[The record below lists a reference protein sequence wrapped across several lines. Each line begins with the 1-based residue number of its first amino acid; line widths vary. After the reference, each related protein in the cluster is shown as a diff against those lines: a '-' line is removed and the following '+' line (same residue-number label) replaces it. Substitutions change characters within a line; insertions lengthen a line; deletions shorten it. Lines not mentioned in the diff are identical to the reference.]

1 MAEYSRVA
9 KGHFVSSG
17 SAQVINLPFQPDSVQ
32 VWNYS
37 AYNSAATS
45 QNVLDAYWDV
55 SMGQGLALIKGYN
68 SSPALIGDVVPSNGI
83 SSFAA
88 GQLLQF
94 GPQKQIVGAT
104 AANPPVFNVT
114 AHGYSV
120 GQTVVFQG
128 LEQSDTTGM
137 QQMAGAQYTIIA
149 VSDANHFSV
158 NWDASD
164 TSSGYYTA
172 LSGSPSGAYVKQVL
186 YPMLYEPAVSYI
198 YAIATTSG
206 LTQVTTTNYHNLK
219 VGQEVAFSIP
229 SAFGMVQLNSLP
241 NNSIPGS
248 PQYYYV
254 TSVID
259 NWNFTI
265 NQSISGFTPFT
276 TALEFSTFPG
286 QTFAQ
291 VVPVGDVNS
300 GGESINSSSSLLYP
314 PPFFPTPNNGI
325 NSINGPAIKGAFVNN
340 TSQGFVIG
348 AGAGRVLTTASLVGA
363 STNVLYWRAY
373 LSDLAVN

>member
-1 MAEYSRVA
+1 M
-9 KGHFVSSG
+9 
-17 SAQVINLPFQPDSVQ
+17 
-32 VWNYS
+32 
-37 AYNSAATS
+37 
-45 QNVLDAYWDV
+45 
-55 SMGQGLALIKGYN
+55 
-68 SSPALIGDVVPSNGI
+68 
-83 SSFAA
+83 
-88 GQLLQF
+88 
-94 GPQKQIVGAT
+94 
-104 AANPPVFNVT
+104 
-114 AHGYSV
+114 
-120 GQTVVFQG
+120 
-128 LEQSDTTGM
+128 
-137 QQMAGAQYTIIA
+137 
-149 VSDANHFSV
+149 
-158 NWDASD
+158 
-164 TSSGYYTA
+164 
-172 LSGSPSGAYVKQVL
+172 
-186 YPMLYEPAVSYI
+186 
-198 YAIATTSG
+198 
-206 LTQVTTTNYHNLK
+206 K